1 VIAEAAL
8 AECQAQGF
16 HTAVAVIDRAG
27 HLLVLLRDEQAN
39 PATIDMARDKAY
51 TALVFRGPT
60 LEFQKATAE
69 DPSRAPQRDVPGILA
84 LGGGVPITVDGEII
98 GAVASSGSNQT
109 MDDACAKAGIATA
122 DLLGPRRAPG
132 CPTRLASFREQI
144 VVAAMNATAS
154 NASETG
160 QQATTD
166 VAVIPGCGN
175 AR

>member
-1 VIAEAAL
+1 MRTTINISTAGAAVLISLTVGAQGVATLRTLAQPAAKVIAEAAL

-39 PATIDMARDKAY
+39 PATIDMARGKAY

-109 MDDACAKAGIATA
+109 MDDACAKAGIAKAA
-122 DLLGPRRAPG
+122 DLLETAP
-132 CPTRLASFREQI
+132 
-144 VVAAMNATAS
+144 
-154 NASETG
+154 
-160 QQATTD
+160 
-166 VAVIPGCGN
+166 

>member
-1 VIAEAAL
+1 MRTTINISTAGAAVLISLTVGAQGVATLRTLAQPAAKVIAEAAL

-39 PATIDMARDKAY
+39 PATIDMARGKAY

-109 MDDACAKAGIATA
+109 MDDACAKAGIAKAA
-122 DLLGPRRAPG
+122 DLLKTAP
-132 CPTRLASFREQI
+132 
-144 VVAAMNATAS
+144 
-154 NASETG
+154 
-160 QQATTD
+160 
-166 VAVIPGCGN
+166 